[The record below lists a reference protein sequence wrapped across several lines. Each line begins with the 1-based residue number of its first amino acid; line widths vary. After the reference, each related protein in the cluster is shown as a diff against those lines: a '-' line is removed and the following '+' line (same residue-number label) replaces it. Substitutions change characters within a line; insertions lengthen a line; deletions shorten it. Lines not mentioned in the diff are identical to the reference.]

1 MSTRFPW
8 DSHEVALLINAY
20 LKVTSGDD
28 LNQVAVHLSQTLR
41 ELAVR
46 SGIQIDNTYR
56 NINGMKMQLAN
67 VQYLFTKGEKGL
79 SGASVLIRKMV
90 ELYQANPEAYQII
103 LKEAIHMTGATST
116 SVEDAFFAYAKD
128 KVGIPPKM
136 LADYL
141 KKAADYCQLKE
152 PLLGTMD
159 VKVVRNIQQKVSEG
173 KLLRF
178 RFGKDAQ
185 TIRNVTQLYYNFVK
199 SYRKSKE
206 ETTFNSA
213 PVQEAPPKNPVVP
226 ETSEVTPNVAP
237 AISLEEFAAS
247 VEQVQENERSEE
259 VAISEKVV
267 PADSIV
273 AQLTVDFSRDNS
285 YPFTKPVTYTYKGQ
299 NHPAKSWNRSYVEI
313 CGLLFADHR
322 DVFMSIM
329 NGDIPGY
336 NALAFAD
343 EQNYSRMRVPKSFA
357 PGFYLESN
365 LDATSIVQKL
375 RGLHQLFAVGDD
387 LQIVYQMVDG
397 CQPSRPKER
406 REVGAQGQ
414 LVVDENYDWCRSG
427 LLLVDLTKETSYAFT
442 QPDAYEYKGVTRRVN
457 RWGKLYADLCGL
469 LFEDYHDAFMSIMNG
484 DVPGYNSLAFADEQ
498 HKGGMRAAKQFT
510 PGYYL
515 ELNMNAT
522 TITRRIRGLYQLFNL
537 GDGLRISYM
546 KTGDTRPAIIPEESG
561 EEWIIHELRSKS
573 IPFTDNRA
581 VDGYLWIASDMA
593 SPISLEEAATRGYY
607 LRLKQ
612 DGCRAYPNRAVLWT
626 KDQPQKVVNTAA
638 FRRKLDKNFKPYL
651 LSAKK
656 LAAPTADQYSQSIE
670 AVEKFIIERGLGFTL
685 DTDDPDDAQHIYDV
699 LLGRKDFAEWNNQRH
714 HQYSA
719 ALAQYVGYLRQDE
732 SVDDDS
738 KAHNT
743 MTIKDATVQI
753 LKEAGIPLTISEIL
767 EGIEKA
773 RLYTFNTNNA
783 SVNLYIS
790 IRRHCKGMKSR
801 HHAPVD
807 VFDRVID
814 EDGQIRYALIGEQ
827 SASDRST
834 NVDEQPLTD
843 ERWVPILRDFFPD
856 GYILNDFLGQFQA
869 AAFWQ
874 ERYGEECPIQGEAI
888 DTAMKTVGS
897 VRDGRVFIRSEE
909 DNQLISSICEEIN
922 DILSRYTTV
931 YRSCIYERY
940 HEQLAS
946 ISIYTEPVMTQQ
958 LLAKANGSFI
968 LVNQAFA
975 KPGQCAS
982 GLQDA
987 CKVLR
992 DHGGSMTV
1000 DDVAKVLWFIPRDT
1014 VYHYLSVD
1022 SESLNIGNSTW
1033 MLAEHFPV
1041 TQEDADKIGNM
1052 LDEVFLTSNY
1062 VQASDLPSLLQS
1074 RLPGIA
1080 DNLSGMTYMAVFNI
1094 AQYYLRD
1101 RFNFTKAI
1109 ISPKGISIDFTD
1121 LFRAFAAERDN
1132 FTLADLE
1139 AMASELNLPI
1149 YWESTYA
1156 GGAVRV
1162 SKTEFVN
1169 RRLIQFDVEAIDA
1182 VLADFCPDDYLPLM
1196 SVSSAMMM
1204 HLPSCGYRWNGYLL
1218 QSYVH
1223 GFSKVF
1229 RLSYSS
1235 FGKNGFYGAMVRK
1248 SCKMINSY
1256 SSLIEQVLT
1265 DDGTWETPAD
1275 ALDILVKRG
1284 YQALRKY
1291 KEIDNVVAQAR
1302 KNKLAVDGR

>member
-46 SGIQIDNTYR
+46 SGIQIDDTYR

-152 PLLGTMD
+152 PLLGTTD
-159 VKVVRNIQQKVSEG
+159 VKVVRNIQQKVSDG

-206 ETTFNSA
+206 EATFNSA
-213 PVQEAPPKNPVVP
+213 PVQEAPPENPVVP
-226 ETSEVTPNVAP
+226 ETSEVAPNVAP

-322 DVFMSIM
+322 DAFMSIM

-522 TITRRIRGLYQLFNL
+522 TIARRIRGLYQLFNL

-581 VDGYLWIASDMA
+581 VDGCLWIASDMA
-593 SPISLEEAATRGYY
+593 SPISLEEAAAKGYH

-626 KDQPQKVVNTAA
+626 KDQPQKVINTAA

-651 LSAKK
+651 LSAEK
-656 LAAPTADQYSQSIE
+656 LAAPTAGQYSQSIE

-685 DTDDPDDAQHIYDV
+685 DTDDPDDAQHIYDI
-699 LLGRKDFAEWNNQRH
+699 LLGRKDFVEWNNQRH

-732 SVDDDS
+732 SDDDDS
-738 KAHNT
+738 KARNT

-814 EDGQIRYALIGEQ
+814 EDGQIRYALIDEQ

-888 DTAMKTVGS
+888 DTAMKAVGS
-897 VRDGRVFIRSEE
+897 VRDERAFIRSEE
-909 DNQLISSICEEIN
+909 DNQLIFSICEEIN

-982 GLQDA
+982 VIQDA
-987 CKVLR
+987 RKVLR

-1000 DDVAKVLWFIPRDT
+1000 DDVAKVLWFVPRDM
-1014 VYHYLSVD
+1014 VYHHLSVD
-1022 SESLNIGNSTW
+1022 GESLNIGNSTW

-1094 AQYYLRD
+1094 VQYYLRD

-1182 VLADFCPDDYLPLM
+1182 VLVDFCPDDYLPLM

>member
-28 LNQVAVHLSQTLR
+28 LNQVADHLSQTLR

-46 SGIQIDNTYR
+46 SGIQIDDTYR

-152 PLLGTMD
+152 PLLGTTD
-159 VKVVRNIQQKVSEG
+159 VKVVRNIQQKISDG

-213 PVQEAPPKNPVVP
+213 PVQEAPPENPVVP
-226 ETSEVTPNVAP
+226 ETSEVAPNVAP

-273 AQLTVDFSRDNS
+273 AQLTVDFGRDNS

-322 DVFMSIM
+322 DAFMSIM

-343 EQNYSRMRVPKSFA
+343 EQNYNRMRVPKSFA

-522 TITRRIRGLYQLFNL
+522 TIARRIRGLYQLFNL

-581 VDGYLWIASDMA
+581 VDGCLWIASDMA
-593 SPISLEEAATRGYY
+593 SPISLEEAAARGYH
-607 LRLKQ
+607 LCLKQ

-743 MTIKDATVQI
+743 MIIKDATVQI

-783 SVNLYIS
+783 SANLYIS

-807 VFDRVID
+807 MFDRVID
-814 EDGQIRYALIGEQ
+814 EDGRIRYALIGEQ

-843 ERWVPILRDFFPD
+843 ERWAPILRDFFPD

-888 DTAMKTVGS
+888 DTAMKAVGS

-931 YRSCIYERY
+931 YRSYIYERY

-975 KPGQCAS
+975 KPGQYAS
-982 GLQDA
+982 GIQDA

-1041 TQEDADKIGNM
+1041 TREDADKIGNM

-1109 ISPKGISIDFTD
+1109 ISPKGTSIDFTD
-1121 LFRAFAAERDN
+1121 LFRTFAAERDT